1 MTELLT
7 KVVVFAQAHGAP
19 PPPGGGPAPAPA
31 EEESGNFLVSPNVG
45 IMIWTLLAFGITMLI
60 LKRAAFPRIASAL
73 DKRRRA
79 IEESIEHAE
88 RTRKEADELL
98 DEYRAR
104 LKEAR
109 EQAEDIVARARKA
122 SDRLADE
129 AKADAKQTREEM
141 MEDTRREIEF
151 EKRRAIE
158 ELRREVA
165 NLTVLATE
173 KVAKKSLDDDDHKR
187 LIEDALQEFDWSA
200 LSGENGNGASA
211 GQPGSVPTADPAEGA

>member
-1 MTELLT
+1 MTEGLL
-7 KVVVFAQAHGAP
+7 KLFVFAQTHGAP
-19 PPPGGGPAPAPA
+19 PPAPGAPPPPAG
-31 EEESGNFLVSPNVG
+31 EEESGNFLVTPDIG
-45 IMIWTLLAFGITMLI
+45 LMIWTLLAFGITLI
-60 LKRAAFPRIASAL
+60 ILRRAVFPRIADNL
-73 DKRRRA
+73 DKRRKA

-88 RTRKEADELL
+88 RTRHEADQILT
-98 DEYRAR
+98 EYRER

-141 MEDTRREIEF
+141 MEDTRREIRHEQQ
-151 EKRRAIE
+151 RAIE

-173 KVAKKSLDDDDHKR
+173 KVARKSLDDEDHKR
-187 LIEDALQEFDWSA
+187 LIDDALEEFDWSA
-200 LSGENGNGASA
+200 LSGENGNGK
-211 GQPGSVPTADPAEGA
+211 GQPGSVPDANPADVG

>member
-1 MTELLT
+1 MTFLL
-7 KVVVFAQAHGAP
+7 A
-19 PPPGGGPAPAPA
+19 A
-31 EEESGNFLVSPNVG
+31 EEGGGNFLVSPNVG
-45 IMIWTLLAFGITMLI
+45 LMIWTLLAFGITLLI
-60 LKRAAFPRIASAL
+60 LRRAAFPRIASAL
-73 DKRRRA
+73 DKRRKA
-79 IEESIEHAE
+79 IEDSIEHAE
-88 RTRKEADELL
+88 RTRHEADQLL
-98 DEYRAR
+98 NEYRER

-122 SDRLADE
+122 SDRLADD
-129 AKADAKQTREEM
+129 AKADAKETREEM

-173 KVAKKSLDDDDHKR
+173 KVTRKSLDDQDHKR

-200 LSGENGNGASA
+200 LSSENGDDRTA
-211 GQPGSVPTADPAEGA
+211 GQPGSVPTADPTEGK